1 MMKTGRVIM
10 SFFKAFY
17 YAGRGFAKACKQR
30 NFRFHLCAM
39 VFVFIFAALFY
50 SFTPEKWAILM
61 LTCSAVLSL
70 EAVNTSIENLADSV
84 TEKYN
89 ERIRAAKDCAAGA
102 VLISAVFA
110 VIIGIILFWNIDKF
124 TLIILYFSEPVRLS
138 ALILSLALAWGFI
151 FLPKNG

>member
-1 MMKTGRVIM
+1 MK
-10 SFFKAFY
+10 FFKSFY
-17 YAGRGFAKACKQR
+17 YAWCGLIEACRQR

-39 VFVFIFAALFY
+39 FFVFVFAGMFY

-84 TEKYN
+84 TEEYN
-89 ERIRAAKDCAAGA
+89 EHIRIAKDCAAGA

-110 VIIGIILFWNIDKF
+110 VVIGVILFWNIDKF
-124 TLIILYFSEPVRLS
+124 TLIVLYFSEPVRLS
-138 ALILSLALAWGFI
+138 ALILALALAWGFI
-151 FLPKNG
+151 FLPKSK